1 MTIKYTRWLRSYV
14 GPQRLLQVRTSGFIQ
29 NEESHV
35 LLCRRA
41 DVMMWDVPGG
51 ALELGET
58 PAKALIREVAEE
70 TSLEVQVSALLG
82 VYGGPGWEWTYP
94 NGDQVEIIN
103 VFLACDIVGGT
114 LGQPNAENLRTAFFP
129 LDKLPALLPR
139 TARMLADVREGEGKA
154 HFD

>member
-14 GPQRLLQVRTSGFIQ
+14 GPQRLLQVRTSGYIL
-29 NEESHV
+29 NEAKQI

-51 ALELGET
+51 AVELGET
-58 PAKALIREVAEE
+58 PAEALVREVAEE
-70 TSLEVQVSALLG
+70 TGLQVHPTKLLG
-82 VYGGPGWEWTYP
+82 VYAGPGWEWTYP

-103 VFLACDIVGGT
+103 IFFACDIAEGS
-114 LGQPNAENLRTAFFP
+114 LGKAHSELLKIEFFP

-139 TARMLADVREGEGKA
+139 TARMLNNVREGKEG

>member
-14 GPQRLLQVRTSGFIQ
+14 GPQRLLQVRTSGYIL
-29 NEESHV
+29 NESKQI

-51 ALELGET
+51 AVELGET
-58 PAKALIREVAEE
+58 PAEALVREVAEE
-70 TSLEVQVSALLG
+70 TGLQVRPTNLLG
-82 VYGGPGWEWTYP
+82 VYAGPGWEWTYP

-103 VFLACDIVGGT
+103 IFFACEIGEGS
-114 LGQPNAENLRTAFFP
+114 LGKAHNELVKLEFFS

-139 TARMLADVREGEGKA
+139 TARLINNVREGKVG

>member
-29 NEESHV
+29 NAAGQV

-58 PAKALIREVAEE
+58 PALALVREVAEE
-70 TSLEVQVSALLG
+70 TSLQVRPTRLLG

-103 VFLACDIVGGT
+103 IFLACEISGGT
-114 LGQPNAENLRTAFFP
+114 LGAPNEENLRTAFFD
-129 LDKLPALLPR
+129 LDRLPALLPR
-139 TARMLADVREGEGKA
+139 TARMLADVRAGHEC